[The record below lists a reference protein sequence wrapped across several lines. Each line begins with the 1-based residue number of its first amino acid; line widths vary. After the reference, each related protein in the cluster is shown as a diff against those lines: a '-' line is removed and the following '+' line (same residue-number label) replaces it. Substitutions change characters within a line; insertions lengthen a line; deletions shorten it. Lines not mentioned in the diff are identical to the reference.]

1 MWVKVISEF
10 VPKDITELSEIILR
24 SSPILA
30 SKAIPTPPAT
40 VNAPSVAFVFAVV
53 AEILTTP
60 PEEIAIASVS
70 DAEPIVPASSIISDP
85 AVTPAVVTVKS
96 PVDAPVNDP
105 VPKRILSADSSYPMN
120 TFALTQSIVL
130 SHRSFR

>member
-1 MWVKVISEF
+1 MQFHYCEYGVKVISEF

-30 SKAIPTPPAT
+30 SITIPTPPAT
-40 VNAPSVAFVFAVV
+40 VNAPSVAFVFAV

-70 DAEPIVPASSIISDP
+70 DAEPIVPASSIISDQQLP
-85 AVTPAVVTVKS
+85 LLLLLL
-96 PVDAPVNDP
+96 NHQ
-105 VPKRILSADSSYPMN
+105 LMH
-120 TFALTQSIVL
+120 L
-130 SHRSFR
+130 